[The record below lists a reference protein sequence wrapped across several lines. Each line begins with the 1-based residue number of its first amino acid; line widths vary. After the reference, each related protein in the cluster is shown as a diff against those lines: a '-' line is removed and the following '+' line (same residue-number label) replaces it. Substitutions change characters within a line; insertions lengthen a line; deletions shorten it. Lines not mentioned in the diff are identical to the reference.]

1 MKGIEECKGCY
12 WYRNGKCVFGIIVP
26 GCAHRYVRMV
36 KNVSLGLKLKVLLF
50 GKARVFERNGLQYYL
65 AKCKKHGYYITY
77 PQGYQRELRCPI
89 CLLIGLK
96 GENNI

>member
-1 MKGIEECKGCY
+1 MKDIEECKGCY

-36 KNVSLGLKLKVLLF
+36 KNVPLKMKLKVLLL
-50 GKARVFERNGLQYYL
+50 GKTKVFERNGIPYYL

-77 PQGYQRELRCPI
+77 PQGYVRSLRCPI
-89 CLLIGLK
+89 CSLISLK
-96 GENNI
+96 REE